1 MLRHQEIEAMNVEAK
16 YYYCTLLQSPFGKPG
31 MDYLTYRGISDE
43 TIEDFD
49 IGYAGD
55 DKDGLTKYLIEQGF
69 DRNLI
74 IAAGLAKEDGNKRV
88 YDTFRRRVIFPVID
102 EKGCV
107 VGFCGRAVGNEKP
120 KYLISNETELW
131 DKDKS
136 FFGMNFAKE
145 SSSDYLLLCEGF
157 MDVIALYQTGYDMG
171 IVAMGYSLSRDHAIA
186 LRKMKKEV
194 LTCYDND
201 KAGKKQTEKTKEI
214 LNTAGVH
221 VRSIDLAPYKDP
233 DDFILNEGPFS
244 FDERIT
250 DARTAKTEK
259 INGKRQKKTDSDSKE
274 CFTMSTIYNFE
285 KFLTCEGN
293 LIAFNAAKAVA
304 NSPTTT
310 FNPLYIYGG
319 HGTGKTHLLK
329 AIKSAISESYPK
341 LNVLYVTAEKFC
353 NDILEAIRCG
363 ESWEIR
369 DIYRTPD
376 VLLLDDIQFLV
387 GKKTSLSEFSH
398 TIEDLLGEGGQ
409 LVFSADKP
417 PRKLDVDEYLRA
429 RLGMGLIAEL
439 KAPDISMKSNLV
451 RTKAGERGVLL
462 QDDVVEYIS
471 ANMGPNISDIE
482 GAITSIVAFSELTRP
497 VITLDTA
504 KKVLKDVIIE

>member
-107 VGFCGRAVGNEKP
+107 VGFCGRAVDNEKP

-259 INGKRQKKTDSDSKE
+259 KMEKGKRRQIQIVRS
-274 CFTMSTIYNFE
+274 
-285 KFLTCEGN
+285 
-293 LIAFNAAKAVA
+293 
-304 NSPTTT
+304 
-310 FNPLYIYGG
+310 
-319 HGTGKTHLLK
+319 
-329 AIKSAISESYPK
+329 
-341 LNVLYVTAEKFC
+341 VL
-353 NDILEAIRCG
+353 
-363 ESWEIR
+363 
-369 DIYRTPD
+369 P
-376 VLLLDDIQFLV
+376 
-387 GKKTSLSEFSH
+387 
-398 TIEDLLGEGGQ
+398 
-409 LVFSADKP
+409 
-417 PRKLDVDEYLRA
+417 
-429 RLGMGLIAEL
+429 
-439 KAPDISMKSNLV
+439 
-451 RTKAGERGVLL
+451 
-462 QDDVVEYIS
+462 
-471 ANMGPNISDIE
+471 
-482 GAITSIVAFSELTRP
+482 
-497 VITLDTA
+497 
-504 KKVLKDVIIE
+504 